1 MSTNTLNSGSLQGLQ
16 MDQTL
21 MVSARKVAGAKVQ
34 LEFAEILQKDS
45 TPAINPLAVFNKSD
59 SRFAQTG
66 KARRA
71 WMTVEPVDASEYL
84 GIDLSSKAA
93 WVVIGNNEILELN
106 VLNPVATINGQ
117 SYALKVEIR
126 ETTEATE
133 WQADN
138 LDTAAKRRGKDGAY
152 CTHKGLHIFSN
163 AFIAFNKANHV
174 FLEMD
179 AVEKTTS
186 TKSISAVTS
195 VNDSP
200 FN

>member
-1 MSTNTLNSGSLQGLQ
+1 MNNTINSGSLQGLQ
-16 MDQTL
+16 VGQTL
-21 MVSARKVAGAKVQ
+21 LLQARKVNGGKIQ
-34 LEFAEILQKDS
+34 LEFAEIVKTQS
-45 TPAINPLAVFNKSD
+45 NAANPLALFNKSD
-59 SRFAQTG
+59 DRFSQG
-66 KARRA
+66 NGARRA
-71 WMTVEPVDASEYL
+71 WLTAEAKDASVYL
-84 GIDLSSKAA
+84 NINLMDDADWEVDQMGR
-93 WVVIGNNEILELN
+93 EILPLN
-106 VLNPVATINGQ
+106 VINPVAHINGE
-117 SYALKVEIR
+117 AFPMKVEVF
-126 ETTEATE
+126 ETVTPTE
-133 WQADN
+133 WQAN
-138 LDTAAKRRGKDGAY
+138 NIETAAKRRGKDGAY